1 MSIQFF
7 IILSQIHF
15 QREPTVIGRLRG
27 ILIEKQPPELLI
39 EVNGIGYEVQM
50 PMSCF
55 YELPNIGE
63 EAIIYTHFVVR
74 EDAQLLYGFNTVKER
89 ALFREVIKANGVGP
103 KLGLGILSGMT
114 ASQFVASVERED
126 VSSLVKLPGIGKKTA
141 ERLVVEMKDRLK
153 GWGAGDLFT
162 PFTDAAPTDSTPQ
175 SAQSS
180 VEEEA
185 VSALLAL
192 GYKPTQ
198 ASKVVSQVMTT
209 DMSSEQLIREAL
221 KSMV

>member
-1 MSIQFF
+1 M
-7 IILSQIHF
+7 
-15 QREPTVIGRLRG
+15 IGRLRG

-126 VSSLVKLPGIGKKTA
+126 VSTLVKLPGVGKKTA

-162 PFTDAAPTDSTPQ
+162 PFTDAAPTDSAPQ

-180 VEEEA
+180 AEEEA

-198 ASKVVSQVMTT
+198 ASKVVSQVMTEE
-209 DMSSEQLIREAL
+209 MSSEHLIREAL